1 MLSLLGLFALVHVG
15 VAVEMAPDGKPIRIS
30 TVPEHKEL
38 ACLNALDCTSC
49 LEESNCGWCQGKKCV
64 PGGPSGPFSGSCST
78 WSFDYC
84 PNQSECPYTTCS
96 SCLDDADCG
105 WCQSSHHCFLGNATQ
120 PLDGNCD
127 SSSYYY
133 TSCPGSTSESVDY
146 YITFPANTFG
156 CDVCGLEG
164 EYICYDGTFALPNST
179 VFFDPTPSGSVITQ
193 IKLGVYGVWATVAED
208 YQVYFNLNN
217 DTNVPIVVEVPENQP
232 GFTCTS
238 TCVVNG
244 GETDEFDSGIP
255 GWNYGGNIFIGWSGY
270 QGNNVCFTQLE
281 LTIIYNVIGR
291 KKV

>member
-1 MLSLLGLFALVHVG
+1 
-15 VAVEMAPDGKPIRIS
+15 VEMAPDGKPIRIS

-156 CDVCGLEG
+156 WMSVAWRANTFVTMEHLLYPTQLCFSTRLHPDLLSHRLNWVFMAFGLP
-164 EYICYDGTFALPNST
+164 LQR
-179 VFFDPTPSGSVITQ
+179 IT
-193 IKLGVYGVWATVAED
+193 K
-208 YQVYFNLNN
+208 
-217 DTNVPIVVEVPENQP
+217 
-232 GFTCTS
+232 CTS
-238 TCVVNG
+238 
-244 GETDEFDSGIP
+244 I
-255 GWNYGGNIFIGWSGY
+255 
-270 QGNNVCFTQLE
+270 
-281 LTIIYNVIGR
+281 
-291 KKV
+291 